1 MNPSRPRD
9 FDHLAFLLEQSGD
22 AFSNHAQYD
31 WRNERLKLCQMR
43 AYVLRHAPEDIRRA
57 AASQAAHCF
66 HPKAEFDLPD
76 GLKLRV
82 EEMALELK
90 SAKT

>member
-9 FDHLAFLLEQSGD
+9 FDHLAFLLEQSAEAIAD
-22 AFSNHAQYD
+22 HSSNQWMLD
-31 WRNERLKLCQMR
+31 RMKLCRMW
-43 AYVLRHAPEDIRRA
+43 AYVLRHAPEDIRRT
-57 AASQAAHCF
+57 AASQAAHYF